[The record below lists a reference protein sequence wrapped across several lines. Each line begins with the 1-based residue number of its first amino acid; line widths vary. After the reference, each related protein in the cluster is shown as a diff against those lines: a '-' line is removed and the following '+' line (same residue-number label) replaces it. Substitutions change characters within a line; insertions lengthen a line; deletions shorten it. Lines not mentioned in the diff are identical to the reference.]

1 MTVQNMKGTDP
12 EHLLLA
18 TAKTYPVL
26 PLDLTP
32 PGCHYDLVEGA
43 WIFDDLGSLLADTPG
58 RPMPATKKADNETR
72 RRSKRSMTPPCMNK
86 LELTTR
92 IVPRV

>member
-58 RPMPATKKADNETR
+58 RPMPATKKADNETGEDQ
-72 RRSKRSMTPPCMNK
+72 KGA
-86 LELTTR
+86 
-92 IVPRV
+92 